1 MQVSFFLFPFISM
14 LISLHTLHRYICM
27 WDWMCVQAFEA
38 SRGCRLAWSWIY
50 MELSAA
56 SIGVLGIEFGFSRI
70 ASTCNWTISTPNIVW
85 ILNIHSLSIPWVS
98 SKLTH
103 SMFIIFWKSLFVPQ
117 SSFYCVGYLS
127 GTLLTFELFQV
138 FLLLLY
144 FDLSGCFSSLL
155 SQIWILM
162 LFLIFSQRCPQTL
175 SSRSWV

>member
-1 MQVSFFLFPFISM
+1 MQVSFFLFPFISI
-14 LISLHTLHRYICM
+14 LISLHMLHRYICV
-27 WDWMCVQAFEA
+27 CVQAFEA

-56 SIGVLGIEFGFSRI
+56 SIGVLGIEFGSSRI

-85 ILNIHSLSIPWVS
+85 IVNIHCLSIPWVS

-103 SMFIIFWKSLFVPQ
+103 SMFILFWKSLYL

-127 GTLLTFELFQV
+127 GPLLTFELFQV

-144 FDLSGCFSSLL
+144 VDWSGCFSSLL
-155 SQIWILM
+155 AQIWILM
-162 LFLIFSQRCPQTL
+162 LFLTFS
-175 SSRSWV
+175 